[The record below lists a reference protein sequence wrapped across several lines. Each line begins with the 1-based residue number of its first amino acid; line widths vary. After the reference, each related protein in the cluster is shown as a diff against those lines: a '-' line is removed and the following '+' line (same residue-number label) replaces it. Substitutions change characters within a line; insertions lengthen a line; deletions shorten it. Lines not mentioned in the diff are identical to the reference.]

1 MQSWHCGV
9 DNSYFTIDP
18 PPHQKKNNVTLFQ
31 VLPEHINQIS
41 NLLLPILH
49 FPNINIFILR
59 I

>member
-18 PPHQKKNNVTLFQ
+18 PPPNVTLFQ

-41 NLLLPILH
+41 NLLLAILH
-49 FPNINIFILR
+49 FPYVNIFILR